1 MTAYPKTK
9 AVRSEKYRRLVAL
22 MPCFSCGIE
31 GYSQAAHP
39 NKGKGAGMKTSD
51 LDCFPLCADR
61 PGVRGC
67 HSLHDQGG
75 IISKLNRRNL
85 EAFYTKSA
93 RERAKRMG
101 WSFGELAE

>member
-1 MTAYPKTK
+1 MTAYPKAK

-39 NKGKGAGMKTSD
+39 NNGKGAGMKTSD
-51 LDCFPLCADR
+51 LDCFPLCSDR

-75 IISKLNRRNL
+75 LISKLNRRNL
-85 EAFYTKSA
+85 EAFYTQSA

-101 WSFGELAE
+101 WSFGDIE